1 MILCFIKGKTVCRL
15 KKEEANSI
23 KKIFKMNILHYKEVC
38 KRDCEKAIAEN
49 EELKRL
55 GWKKIKNTVHNYITI
70 EKKKH

>member
-1 MILCFIKGKTVCRL
+1 
-15 KKEEANSI
+15 
-23 KKIFKMNILHYKEVC
+23 MNILHYKEVC